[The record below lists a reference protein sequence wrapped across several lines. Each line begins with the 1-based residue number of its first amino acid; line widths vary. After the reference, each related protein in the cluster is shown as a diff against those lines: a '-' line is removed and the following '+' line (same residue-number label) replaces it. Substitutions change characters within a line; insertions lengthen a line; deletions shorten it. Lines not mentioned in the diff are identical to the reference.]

1 MGIQNES
8 MSSPEAGT
16 DVPAILRRFYTDKSW
31 VEGETLRQ
39 LDQMTRLNGARALAA
54 FPDLHP
60 GKYGATGVALL
71 ADRLHPLLI
80 GNDIG
85 CGMSLFMLDLRV
97 RKLRLDKAELRLR
110 EMEMQ
115 DISNVS
121 DMLTA
126 SGLPRDLFPEG
137 LGTIGGG
144 NHFCEL
150 QAVDELFACS
160 FEHGLDSQAL
170 YLLVH
175 SGSRGLGAS
184 VFAEFLAAGEGV
196 SAGVEIG
203 SPDFLRWKE
212 KHDQCVAWASLNRRL
227 IAERA
232 AKALHADFT
241 LIADVPHN
249 VVRVQSDGIVH
260 HKGAAVAHAGDLVP
274 VAGSRASLS
283 YIVRARD
290 EVQQS
295 LGAISHGA
303 GRKYD
308 RASMQG
314 RIGKLRSQREQLLRN
329 SWGGR
334 AICDDRALMVEEAA
348 SAYKDSTQVVADL
361 EAHHLIDRVAAMRP
375 LLTYKKAMAQKAGEN
390 LKNDR
395 VRGRKGHHEKR

>member
-1 MGIQNES
+1 MGIFNES
-8 MSSPEAGT
+8 VRSPEAGT
-16 DVPAILRRFYTDKSW
+16 QVPAIVRRFYTDKSW

-39 LDQMTRLNGARALAA
+39 LDQMACLNGARTLAA

-85 CGMSLFMLDLRV
+85 CGMSLFMLDQPV

-110 EMEMQ
+110 ELEMQ
-115 DISNVS
+115 EIS
-121 DMLTA
+121 DTGEMLAA
-126 SGLPRDLFPEG
+126 SGLPHNLLPEG

-150 QAVDELFACS
+150 QAVDELFAGS
-160 FEHGLDSQAL
+160 SEHAFDSQAL

-184 VFAEFLAAGEGV
+184 VFAEFLAAENSVNEGL
-196 SAGVEIG
+196 EIG
-203 SPDFLRWKE
+203 SPAYTRWKE
-212 KHDQCVAWASLNRRL
+212 KHDQCVKWASLNRRM

-232 AKALHADFT
+232 AKALHSDYR

-249 VVRVQSDGIVH
+249 VVRVQHDGIVH
-260 HKGAAVAHAGDLVP
+260 HKGAAVANAGDLVP

-283 YIVRARD
+283 YMVRVRD

-308 RASMQG
+308 RGSMQG

-329 SWGGR
+329 PWGGR

-348 SAYKDSTQVVADL
+348 SAYKDSAQVVADL
-361 EAHHLIDRVAAMRP
+361 EAHHLVERVAAMRP
-375 LLTYKKAMAQKAGEN
+375 LLTYKKATDQKTGGN
-390 LKNDR
+390 QKNDDK
-395 VRGRKGHHEKR
+395 RGRKGHYEKR